1 LLDHGEIKPELLTQD
16 AGLADIIRRQPMLQ
30 WKAQHTR

>member
-1 LLDHGEIKPELLTQD
+1 LLEHGEVKPELLTLD
-16 AGLADIIRRQPMLQ
+16 ARLADIIRRQPMLQ